1 MCRNWVLRQQPCVLV
16 PDSLDGGEKVFIDRL
31 PIARKFLLLALLPLA
46 GLLAVAGLAY
56 ANQQTALAEFR
67 DLALEDMPMKAG
79 VAAIDGELM
88 DQQVEFQ
95 KAQRAATAAAGG
107 DAAAK
112 SALDGMLR
120 EFDRLADASTGH
132 YEAMRKLLD
141 AAADSPDPEVVATY
155 RGLAT
160 KLAETDQLQTRF
172 EEQAREA
179 VGHRAAGRV
188 AEADAAEARVEAA
201 AVAAEKSI
209 VSFGDAISTVVDAN
223 VKASEAQA
231 ATSNAMLALITL
243 LAVGAASGLALVL
256 SRRMLAAVND
266 AVAVAG
272 AIRDGDLSHPV
283 PQRGSDELGQ
293 LLQTMA
299 AMQRQLSSV
308 VGSVRGNAESVA
320 TASSQIAQGNT
331 DLSSRTEQQASA
343 LQQTAATMEQLG
355 TTVRHNADSARQAD
369 QLARSASTVAQ
380 QGGAV
385 VAEVVGTMK
394 GIHDASR
401 RIADIIGT
409 IDGIAFQTN
418 ILALNAAVEAA
429 RAGEQGRGF
438 AVVASEVRSLAQRS
452 AEAAREIKSL
462 ITDSV
467 GRVEQGNA
475 LVERAG
481 GTMQEVVESIGR
493 VSDIVSEIS
502 SATNEQAQG
511 IGQVSD
517 AVSQMD
523 QVTQQNAALVEQ
535 SAAAAESLRGQAQQL
550 VQAVSAFRLQTGG
563 ARA

>member
-1 MCRNWVLRQQPCVLV
+1 MER
-16 PDSLDGGEKVFIDRL
+16 KTMFIDRL

-56 ANQQTALAEFR
+56 TNQQTALAEFR

-88 DQQVEFQ
+88 DQQVEYQ

-112 SALDGMLR
+112 STLEGLLR
-120 EFDRLADASTGH
+120 EFDRLADASTVH
-132 YEAMRKLLD
+132 YDELRKLLD
-141 AAADSPDPEVVATY
+141 AAADSPDAEVVASY

-160 KLAETDQLQTRF
+160 KLAELDQLQTRF
-172 EEQAREA
+172 EQQAREA

-188 AEADAAEARVEAA
+188 AEADQAEARVEAA
-201 AVAAEKSI
+201 AVATER
-209 VSFGDAISTVVDAN
+209 AITAFTESVSTVIAAN
-223 VKASEAQA
+223 VKAAEGRA
-231 ATSNAMLALITL
+231 ATSTVMLVVLTL
-243 LAVGAASGLALVL
+243 LAVGAASGLALVF
-256 SRRMLAAVND
+256 SRRMLAAVHD

-272 AIRDGDLSHPV
+272 AIRDGNLTHPV

-299 AMQRQLSSV
+299 AMQRQLTNV

-331 DLSSRTEQQASA
+331 DLSRRTEQQAST

-380 QGGAV
+380 KGGEV

-438 AVVASEVRSLAQRS
+438 AVVAGEVRTLAQRS

-467 GRVEQGNA
+467 ERVEQGNM

-481 GTMQEVVESIGR
+481 GTMNEAVEAIRR

-511 IGQVSD
+511 IGQVGD

-523 QVTQQNAALVEQ
+523 QVTQQNAALVEE

-550 VQAVSAFRLQTGG
+550 VQAVSAFRLQPGG

>member
-1 MCRNWVLRQQPCVLV
+1 ML
-16 PDSLDGGEKVFIDRL
+16 IDRL
-31 PIARKFLLLALLPLA
+31 PLARKFLLLAALPLV

-56 ANQQTALAEFR
+56 TAQQDALAEFR
-67 DLALEDMPMKAG
+67 DLAAEDAPMKAG

-88 DQQVEFQ
+88 DQQVEYQ
-95 KAQRAATAAAGG
+95 KAQRAAPAAAGG

-112 SALDGMLR
+112 TALGGMLR
-120 EFDRLADASTGH
+120 EFDRLADASTGQ
-132 YEAMRKLLD
+132 YDAVRKLLD
-141 AAADSPDPEVVATY
+141 AAADNPDAQVVATY

-160 KLAETDQLQTRF
+160 KLAEVDQLQTRF
-172 EEQAREA
+172 EGLAREA
-179 VGHRAAGRV
+179 IGHRAAGRL

-201 AVAAEKSI
+201 AVATEQGI
-209 VSFGDAISTVVDAN
+209 VAFAQAVDTVIAAN
-223 VKASEAQA
+223 VKAAEAQA
-231 ATSNAMLALITL
+231 ATDTALLVGLTL
-243 LAVGAASGLALVL
+243 LALGAASGLALVL
-256 SRRMLAAVND
+256 SRRMLAAIHD
-266 AVAVAG
+266 AVEVAG
-272 AIRDGDLSHPV
+272 AIRDGDLTHPV
-283 PQRGSDELGQ
+283 AQRGGDELGQ

-299 AMQRQLSSV
+299 AMQQQLVKV

-343 LQQTAATMEQLG
+343 LQQTAATMEELG

-369 QLARSASTVAQ
+369 QLARSASSLAQ
-380 QGGAV
+380 EGGAV

-452 AEAAREIKSL
+452 AEAAREIKAL

-481 GTMQEVVESIGR
+481 GTMQEVVESIRR

-502 SATNEQAQG
+502 SATGEQAQG
-511 IGQVSD
+511 IGQVGD

-523 QVTQQNAALVEQ
+523 QATQQNAALVEE

-550 VQAVSAFRLQTGG
+550 VQAVASFRLQLGA